1 MDGMEIVSQLV
12 STVGFPIVAYLLMV
26 KTNNDLNK
34 QHREEVREMN
44 ESFAVRNDKVIEALE
59 NNTRA
64 VSELSAF
71 MKGKSENA

>member
-71 MKGKSENA
+71 MKGKNENA